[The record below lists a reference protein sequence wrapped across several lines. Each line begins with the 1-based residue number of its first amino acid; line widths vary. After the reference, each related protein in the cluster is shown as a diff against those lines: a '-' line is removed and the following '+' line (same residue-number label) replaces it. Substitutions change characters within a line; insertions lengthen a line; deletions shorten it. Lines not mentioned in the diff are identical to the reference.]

1 MGVLTPWGRRGG
13 GGPPEAFEATLW
25 RALAVLRLAT
35 LCYATVMVARNFRD
49 YQHPFVAWLVVV
61 VMAVWSALT
70 AYGYAR
76 AGARIRVLLLTDLV
90 LTAGCVLA
98 SRWVIGGD
106 ALSHGVPTLP
116 ITWMACPVI
125 ATAIGYGRR
134 RAVLAAVAMGSCDIG
149 TRGVLSQAT
158 LTGTVIMVLAA
169 IAVGQVA
176 RLAAVVEQSLREAA
190 EREAAG
196 RERERL
202 ARGIHD
208 SVLQVLA
215 LVQRRGAE
223 LGGEAAELGRLA
235 GEQEAALRA
244 LVNADAP
251 VPTGL
256 TDLRTALGSL
266 ASATVS
272 LSAPATG
279 VLVPARVAA
288 EISAAA
294 GAAVANVRAHAG
306 PNAQAWLLI
315 EEDGDQVIISVR
327 DNGPGMPADRLDEAA
342 AEGRLGVAQSIRGR
356 MRDLG
361 GTATITSVP
370 GQGTEIELRVGRTA
384 SVPSVRLP

>member
-1 MGVLTPWGRRGG
+1 MSVLTAWRRRGA

-25 RALAVLRLAT
+25 RGLAVLRLAT
-35 LCYATVMVARNFRD
+35 LAYAAVMVARNFRD
-49 YQHPFVAWLVVV
+49 YQHPLAGWLVLV
-61 VMAVWSALT
+61 VMAVWSAVT
-70 AYGYAR
+70 AYSYAR
-76 AGARIRVLLLTDLV
+76 ARLRVLLLADFG
-90 LTAGCVLA
+90 LTAGCVLI
-98 SRWVIGGD
+98 SGWVVGVE
-106 ALSHGVPTLP
+106 ALARGVPTLP

-125 ATAIGYGRR
+125 AIAIRYGRR
-134 RAVLAAVAMGSCDIG
+134 RSVLAALMMGGCDIA
-149 TRGVLSQAT
+149 TRGTFKQAT
-158 LTGTVIMVLAA
+158 VTGTVIMVLAA
-169 IAVGQVA
+169 LAVGEVA
-176 RLAAVVEQSLREAA
+176 RLAAAAEQSLRAAA

-244 LVNADAP
+244 LVNSDAE
-251 VPTGL
+251 VSTGL
-256 TDLRTALGSL
+256 TDLRDALARL
-266 ASATVS
+266 TSATVS

-279 VLVPARVAA
+279 VFVPAQVAA

-294 GAAVANVRAHAG
+294 GAALENVRTHVGA
-306 PNAQAWLLI
+306 NARAWLLV
-315 EEDGDQVIISVR
+315 EDDGEQVIVSVR
-327 DNGPGMPADRLDEAA
+327 DDGPGVSAGRLDEAA
-342 AEGRLGVAQSIRGR
+342 AQGRLGIAQSIRGR

-370 GQGTEIELRVGRTA
+370 GQGTEVELRVGRA
-384 SVPSVRLP
+384 RSVPQVRTP